1 MSQNTKDVNSTSGQD
16 QQRNFQVSAGRDY
29 PIIKI
34 NSYILGVSEI
44 SHMEISIQD
53 FLPHISL
60 EIKTSTNSLTGVN
73 MPKDGDLVSVFM
85 RTPNPNLPTLRA
97 DFIIMK
103 INKLQNRKKSL
114 YFFFVVN
121 KSFCISK

>member
-73 MPKDGDLVSVFM
+73 MPTRPTCAAYHIERCGRTVCKVYDYTLAVYYIHTRIKYAFTKHASFQVF
-85 RTPNPNLPTLRA
+85 
-97 DFIIMK
+97 
-103 INKLQNRKKSL
+103 
-114 YFFFVVN
+114 
-121 KSFCISK
+121 